1 MKGSTKENM
10 VDSGHRDAEATA
22 RRSRPARHGLHGEY
36 TDILGESPEM
46 IEVLEKIEVV
56 ADTDAAV
63 LIQGETG
70 TGKEL
75 IAYALHRNSSRAA
88 EELVVVNCA
97 AIPENLLESALFGHE
112 KGAFTGAT
120 ERQIGK
126 FESAHRSTI
135 FLDEIGEMPLSLQ
148 PKLLRTLQDR
158 KIERIGGTKPIPVD
172 FRVVAATNRDL
183 QHAVRDGT
191 FREDLYYRLKVVSLS
206 LPPLRER
213 REDIRLL
220 TNHFLQKH
228 AQDRSPLPIKIASST
243 LNLLYTYP
251 WPGNIRELENA
262 IFYVCLFGKTDAILP
277 KHLPKD
283 IQDFN
288 GERWRSA
295 VEVAGGLYTQDTI
308 DLPLGLTLKEVE
320 REWILQT
327 LAYLDG
333 NRTKT
338 AKALGMSLSSL
349 YNKLN
354 SYAAEPKF

>member
-1 MKGSTKENM
+1 MKTNTKEKA
-10 VDSGHRDAEATA
+10 VESEQRDAEAPATGS
-22 RRSRPARHGLHGEY
+22 RSVRYGLHGEY
-36 TDILGESPEM
+36 TDILGESPQV
-46 IEVLEKIEVV
+46 IEVLEKIENV
-56 ADTDAAV
+56 ARTNATV

-75 IAYALHRNSSRAA
+75 IAHALHQNSPRSAK
-88 EELVVVNCA
+88 EVVVVNCA
-97 AIPENLLESALFGHE
+97 AIPENLLESTLFGHE
-112 KGAFTGAT
+112 EGAFTGAT

-126 FESAHRSTI
+126 FERAHRSTI

-158 KIERIGGTKPIPVD
+158 KIERIGGTKPISVD

-191 FREDLYYRLKVVSLS
+191 FREDLYYRLKVVLLS

-220 TNHFLQKH
+220 TDHFLQKH
-228 AQDRSPLPIKIASST
+228 AQDRGYLPIKIDTTT

-262 IFYVCLFGKTDAILP
+262 IFYVCLFGKTDVILP
-277 KHLPKD
+277 RHLPKD
-283 IQDFN
+283 IQDFH
-288 GERWRSA
+288 GERWRSE
-295 VEVAGGLYTQDTI
+295 VEVAGLHTQDTI

-327 LAYLDG
+327 LARLDG

-338 AKALGMSLSSL
+338 AQVLGLSLSSL

-354 SYAAEPKF
+354 KYTAEPKL

>member
-1 MKGSTKENM
+1 MKSNRKEKA
-10 VDSGHRDAEATA
+10 VDSGHRDTEAIATGN
-22 RRSRPARHGLHGEY
+22 RPIRHELHGEY
-36 TDILGESPEM
+36 PDILGESPEI
-46 IEVLEKIEVV
+46 IEVLKKIEVV
-56 ADTDAAV
+56 ADTNAPV

-75 IAYALHRNSSRAA
+75 IAHALHGNSSRSA
-88 EELVVVNCA
+88 EELVIVNCA

-112 KGAFTGAT
+112 EGAFTGAA
-120 ERQIGK
+120 EQQIGK
-126 FESAHRSTI
+126 FERAHRSTI
-135 FLDEIGEMPLSLQ
+135 LLDEIGEMPLSLQ

-183 QHAVRDGT
+183 QHAVQDGT
-191 FREDLYYRLKVVSLS
+191 FREDLYYRLKVVLLS

-220 TNHFLQKH
+220 TDHFLKKH
-228 AQDRSPLPIKIASST
+228 AQDRGPLPIKIASST

-283 IQDFN
+283 IQAFT
-288 GERWRSA
+288 GEGSHSA
-295 VEVAGGLYTQDTI
+295 VEVAGIHTQDTI
-308 DLPLGLTLKEVE
+308 DLPIELTLKEVE

-327 LAYLDG
+327 LARLDG

-338 AKALGMSLSSL
+338 AQALGMSLSSL

-354 SYAAEPKF
+354 SYTAEPKF